1 MVARVTD
8 PALADALG
16 NEQVELFFDFSYWT
30 VMASVAPE
38 VTVHMR
44 GDVAYR
50 PTDGSSE
57 ALLEDVPL
65 LVSFQHESG
74 RVILSSFA
82 WRAQRQ
88 MVADTLLLTLVEGL
102 AVKTTGDQGGG
113 GGNASE

>member
-1 MVARVTD
+1 M
-8 PALADALG
+8 
-16 NEQVELFFDFSYWT
+16 
-30 VMASVAPE
+30 APE
-38 VTVHMR
+38 AAHV
-44 GDVAYR
+44 YR

-57 ALLEDVPL
+57 ALLEDASRADGTRAAGQP
-65 LVSFQHESG
+65 
-74 RVILSSFA
+74 FA